1 MLFDV
6 MIRPITTAALIGLSA
21 YGILAQSTP
30 TSSASNVATIKPSGP
45 YARGV
50 SFRSVNHHFVVDNH
64 TLRECIGY
72 AYNLAPELVSG
83 GPEWIGSDR
92 YDMVA
97 ELPAVGGAA
106 PMFQALLADRFKLL
120 IHREPKLSPV
130 YNLVVGSNE
139 LKIKESAGPGSL
151 SSGAVTISPPPR
163 VGMLPARNMTMA
175 QFAAL
180 MQRMVVN
187 KPVLD
192 KTGLSGRYNFDLE
205 WTPGETRATLPSA
218 PASDSKP
225 DIFTAIQQLG
235 LALVPAQDW
244 LDMIVVDY
252 VEKPSEN

>member
-1 MLFDV
+1 
-6 MIRPITTAALIGLSA
+6 MIRPITTAALIALSA
-21 YGILAQSTP
+21 YGILAQSAP
-30 TSSASNVATIKPSGP
+30 ASSASNAATIQLSSP

-50 SFRSVNHHFVVDNH
+50 RFGSVNHHLVVDNH

-83 GPEWIGSDR
+83 GPDWISSDR

-97 ELPAVGGAA
+97 ELPAVGGTA

-120 IHREPKLSPV
+120 IHRKPKLSPV

-139 LKIKESAGPGSL
+139 LKIKESAGP
-151 SSGAVTISPPPR
+151 SSGLVTISPPPR

-180 MQRMVVN
+180 MQRMVMDQ
-187 KPVLD
+187 PVLD
-192 KTGLSGRYNFDLE
+192 KTGLSGRYSFDLE
-205 WTPGETRATLPSA
+205 WTPGATRGTLPSA

-244 LDMIVVDY
+244 LDTIVVDY
-252 VEKPSEN
+252 VERPSEN